1 MKKTTLLAG
10 LFLLVTAQVT
20 LAAGKVAVFNFEQ
33 AVFSTTAAEKAFK
46 ELQTDSDYAQWA
58 AQEESLITELKALNK
73 QQETEGL
80 TWSAEQIGEYR
91 KKVNLIQQDLQF
103 NRKKLQDAQTNW
115 QRKILGEMQK
125 DVEKVL
131 NQIIEAEGIDIVL
144 SDKAVVF
151 AIPGVDIT
159 PKVVQALNKLK

>member
-10 LFLLVTAQVT
+10 LFLLLSAQ
-20 LAAGKVAVFNFEQ
+20 LAFAGKIAIFNFEQ
-33 AVFSTTAAEKAFK
+33 AVFSTTAAEKAFA
-46 ELQTDSDYAQWA
+46 ELQKNSDYAQWA

-91 KKVNLIQQDLQF
+91 KKVNLLQQDLQF
-103 NRKKLQDAQTNW
+103 NRKKLQDAQTEW
-115 QRKILGEMQK
+115 RRRILAEMQK
-125 DVEKVL
+125 SVETVL
-131 NQIIEAEGIDIVL
+131 NQIIEAEGIEIVL
-144 SDKAVVF
+144 SNQAAVF
-151 AIPGVDIT
+151 ATPSVDIT

>member
-10 LFLLVTAQVT
+10 LFLLVTAQYA

-33 AVFSTTAAEKAFK
+33 AVFSTKAAEKALK

-58 AQEESLITELKALNK
+58 AQEESLIAELKALNK

-115 QRKILGEMQK
+115 QRKLLGEMQD

-131 NQIIEAEGIDIVL
+131 NQIIESEGIDIVL
-144 SDKAVVF
+144 SDKAVVYF
-151 AIPGVDIT
+151 APGINIT
-159 PKVVQALNKLK
+159 PKVVEELNKKK